1 MLKLKYILVI
11 HFFLFFLIGNTQVV
25 DSLDASVQ
33 DSVEVL
39 QEELEIPQVD
49 SITETT
55 NDSTS
60 NDDVELESTDEFE
73 DSFPEVDDAESK
85 EDFNSYPIDE
95 QEPDYAS
102 PSDENFIFKPQVS
115 LGTGM
120 LTFYGD
126 IGSNH
131 QGYHPMVS
139 RLASTLRLIS
149 PLNDFLDLG
158 FYVLF
163 GQISANERTLT
174 RNLNFNSNIT
184 TGGVTINYN
193 FNHFLKKGRNVE
205 PYIHVGLESIEFL
218 SKTDLQDAN
227 GNTYHYWS
235 DGSIKDLAENDP
247 NADNAVDLVRDYTY
261 ESDVREQ
268 NFDGFGKYQERTL
281 GMPLELGA
289 NFHVGNKL
297 KFRVGTAV
305 HFTFTDLID
314 GVTNESVGNR
324 IGDAR
329 NDKLLYTHI
338 AMSYDFNIKSK
349 KKPKFDIIDED
360 SEQYYREDT
369 IDSDGDL
376 VVDHMDRCAN
386 TPPGV
391 VVDEL
396 GCPLDDDLDGVAN
409 SFDDE
414 LLSMEGALVDM
425 KGVTM
430 TDDDHIENFRRYK
443 DSIGEFTDWDT
454 LLRTWGSD
462 PRSLKTLIDTKTLK
476 PKAKELYI
484 VVGSDIQGVS
494 EDELWK
500 QLANRDFQVKESG
513 DSILYVMGG
522 YDPNMVADVIKELEE
537 DSVQVQ
543 GVVEINDQDEV
554 IPVDVEEI
562 VESIEAVNETV
573 DNTPSVDKNSNNN
586 DQNNNLTNESQIP
599 ETRDDE
605 FVPVIDPE
613 TQLASFRIQIGAF
626 SRKISKSVFADL
638 PEVVSVKGDDGL
650 YRYFSGSYTDKVKAA
665 SHKVNLTTSGYND
678 AFIVAFKD
686 GKRVTLREAGFDVK
700 PGLVED
706 ITLSSTPSVN
716 AIDSKLVK
724 FRVQVGAFQEKVPTD
739 YLDLFL
745 DIGNVLPKK
754 DVVSGYTRYYVGKL
768 DTYEQAMT
776 FREKIAKKGLEDCFI
791 VGEFKQKI
799 ITSREALNLL
809 GK

>member
-1 MLKLKYILVI
+1 MFKLRYIFVVSFSI
-11 HFFLFFLIGNTQVV
+11 FYLIGNAQV
-25 DSLDASVQ
+25 LDDADGNVQ
-33 DSVEVL
+33 DSIDIFQEVDAIAPL
-39 QEELEIPQVD
+39 DSIIENTTDSINNEDLEIEP
-49 SITETT
+49 
-55 NDSTS
+55 
-60 NDDVELESTDEFE
+60 TDEFDDSVPNVE
-73 DSFPEVDDAESK
+73 DGESS
-85 EDFNSYPIDE
+85 EDFDFYPIDE
-95 QEPDYAS
+95 QEKDFES
-102 PSDENFIFKPQVS
+102 STEDEFIFKPQVS

-139 RLASTLRLIS
+139 RLATTLRLIN

-193 FNHFLKKGRNVE
+193 FNQFLRKGRNVE

-247 NADNAVDLVRDYTY
+247 NADNAIDLVRDYTY
-261 ESDVREQ
+261 ESDIREQ

-281 GMPLELGA
+281 GIPLELGA

-349 KKPKFDIIDED
+349 KKPKFDVIDED

-369 IDSDGDL
+369 IDSDGDM

-386 TPPGV
+386 TRPGV

-430 TDDDHIENFRRYK
+430 TDDQHIENFRRYK
-443 DSIGEFTDWDT
+443 DSIGEFTAWDT
-454 LLRTWGSD
+454 LQRTWSSD
-462 PRSLKTLIDTKTLK
+462 PRSLKTLINTKTLK
-476 PKAKELYI
+476 PKAKELYV

-500 QLANRDFQVKESG
+500 KLANRDFQVKESG

-543 GVVEINDQDEV
+543 GVVEINDQDE
-554 IPVDVEEI
+554 ITSVDVDEI
-562 VESIEAVNETV
+562 VESIEVA
-573 DNTPSVDKNSNNN
+573 
-586 DQNNNLTNESQIP
+586 NESQNN
-599 ETRDDE
+599 ETGDDE

-650 YRYFSGSYTDKVKAA
+650 YRYFSGSYTDKSKAA

-700 PGLVED
+700 PGLIED
-706 ITLSSTPSVN
+706 ISLSSTPSVN
-716 AIDSKLVK
+716 AVDPKLVK
-724 FRVQVGAFQEKVPTD
+724 FRVQVGAFKEKVPTD

-754 DVVSGYTRYYVGKL
+754 DVVSGFTRYYVGKL
-768 DTYEQAMT
+768 DTYEQAMA
-776 FREKIAKKGLEDCFI
+776 FRDRIAKKGLEDCFI

-799 ITSREALNLL
+799 IPSREALNLL

>member
-1 MLKLKYILVI
+1 MFKLRYIFVVSFSI
-11 HFFLFFLIGNTQVV
+11 FYLIGNAQV
-25 DSLDASVQ
+25 LDDADGNVQ
-33 DSVEVL
+33 DSIDIFQEVDAIAPL
-39 QEELEIPQVD
+39 DSIIENTTDSINNEDLEIEP
-49 SITETT
+49 
-55 NDSTS
+55 
-60 NDDVELESTDEFE
+60 TDEFD
-73 DSFPEVDDAESK
+73 DSVPNVEDAESS
-85 EDFNSYPIDE
+85 EDFDFYPIDE
-95 QEPDYAS
+95 QEKDFES
-102 PSDENFIFKPQVS
+102 STEDEFIFKPQVS

-139 RLASTLRLIS
+139 RLATTLRLIN

-193 FNHFLKKGRNVE
+193 FNQFLRKGRNVE

-247 NADNAVDLVRDYTY
+247 NADNAIDLVRDYTY
-261 ESDVREQ
+261 ESDIREQ

-281 GMPLELGA
+281 GIPLELGA

-349 KKPKFDIIDED
+349 KKPKFDVIDED

-369 IDSDGDL
+369 IDSDGDM

-430 TDDDHIENFRRYK
+430 TDDQHIENFRRYK
-443 DSIGEFTDWDT
+443 DSIGEFTAWDT
-454 LLRTWGSD
+454 LQRTWSSD
-462 PRSLKTLIDTKTLK
+462 PRSLKTLINTKTLK
-476 PKAKELYI
+476 PKAKELYV

-500 QLANRDFQVKESG
+500 KLANRDFQVKESG

-543 GVVEINDQDEV
+543 GVVEINDQDEITSV
-554 IPVDVEEI
+554 NVDEI
-562 VESIEAVNETV
+562 VESIEVANDSQNNETG
-573 DNTPSVDKNSNNN
+573 
-586 DQNNNLTNESQIP
+586 
-599 ETRDDE
+599 DDE

-650 YRYFSGSYTDKVKAA
+650 YRYFSGSYTDKSKAA

-700 PGLVED
+700 PGLIED
-706 ITLSSTPSVN
+706 ISLSSTPSVN
-716 AIDSKLVK
+716 AVDPKLVK
-724 FRVQVGAFQEKVPTD
+724 FRVQVGAFKEKVPTD

-754 DVVSGYTRYYVGKL
+754 DVVSGFTRYYVGKL
-768 DTYEQAMT
+768 DTYEQAMA
-776 FREKIAKKGLEDCFI
+776 FRDRIAKKGLEDCFI

-799 ITSREALNLL
+799 IPSREALNLL

>member
-1 MLKLKYILVI
+1 MFKLRYIFVVSFSI
-11 HFFLFFLIGNTQVV
+11 FYLIGNAQV
-25 DSLDASVQ
+25 LDDADGNVQ
-33 DSVEVL
+33 DSIDIFQEVDTIAPL
-39 QEELEIPQVD
+39 DSIIENTTDSINNEDLEIEP
-49 SITETT
+49 
-55 NDSTS
+55 
-60 NDDVELESTDEFE
+60 TDEFDDSVPNVE
-73 DSFPEVDDAESK
+73 DGESS
-85 EDFNSYPIDE
+85 EDFDFYPIDE
-95 QEPDYAS
+95 QEKDFES
-102 PSDENFIFKPQVS
+102 STEDEFIFKPQVS

-139 RLASTLRLIS
+139 RLATTLRLIN

-193 FNHFLKKGRNVE
+193 FNQFLRKGRNVE

-247 NADNAVDLVRDYTY
+247 NADNAIDLVRDYTY
-261 ESDVREQ
+261 ESDIREQ

-281 GMPLELGA
+281 GIPLELGA

-349 KKPKFDIIDED
+349 KKPKFDVIDED

-369 IDSDGDL
+369 IDSDGDM

-386 TPPGV
+386 TPPEV

-430 TDDDHIENFRRYK
+430 TDDQHIENFRRYK
-443 DSIGEFTDWDT
+443 DSIGEFTVWDT
-454 LLRTWGSD
+454 LQRTWSSD
-462 PRSLKTLIDTKTLK
+462 PRSLKTLINTKTLK
-476 PKAKELYI
+476 PKAKELYV

-500 QLANRDFQVKESG
+500 KLANRDFQVKESG

-543 GVVEINDQDEV
+543 GVVEINDQDE
-554 IPVDVEEI
+554 ITSVDVDEI
-562 VESIEAVNETV
+562 VESIEVA
-573 DNTPSVDKNSNNN
+573 
-586 DQNNNLTNESQIP
+586 NESQNN
-599 ETRDDE
+599 ETGDDE

-650 YRYFSGSYTDKVKAA
+650 YRYFSGSYTDKSKAA

-700 PGLVED
+700 PGLIED
-706 ITLSSTPSVN
+706 ISLSSTPSVN
-716 AIDSKLVK
+716 AVDPKLVK
-724 FRVQVGAFQEKVPTD
+724 FRVQVGAFKEKVPTD

-754 DVVSGYTRYYVGKL
+754 DVVSGFTRYYVGKL
-768 DTYEQAMT
+768 DTYEQAMA
-776 FREKIAKKGLEDCFI
+776 FRDRIAKKGLEDCFI

-799 ITSREALNLL
+799 IPSREALNLL

>member
-1 MLKLKYILVI
+1 MFKLRYIFIVSFSI
-11 HFFLFFLIGNTQVV
+11 FYLIGNAQV
-25 DSLDASVQ
+25 LDDADGNVQ
-33 DSVEVL
+33 DSIDIFQEVDTIAPL
-39 QEELEIPQVD
+39 DSIIENTTDSINNEDLEIEP
-49 SITETT
+49 
-55 NDSTS
+55 
-60 NDDVELESTDEFE
+60 TDEFNDSVPNVE
-73 DSFPEVDDAESK
+73 DGESS
-85 EDFNSYPIDE
+85 EDFDFYPIDE
-95 QEPDYAS
+95 QEKDFES
-102 PSDENFIFKPQVS
+102 STEDEFIFKPQVS

-139 RLASTLRLIS
+139 RLATTLRLIN

-193 FNHFLKKGRNVE
+193 FNQFLRKGRNVE

-247 NADNAVDLVRDYTY
+247 NADNAIDLVRDYTY
-261 ESDVREQ
+261 ESDIREQ

-281 GMPLELGA
+281 GLPLELGA

-349 KKPKFDIIDED
+349 KKPKFDVIDED

-369 IDSDGDL
+369 IDSDGDM

-430 TDDDHIENFRRYK
+430 TDDQHIENFRRYK
-443 DSIGEFTDWDT
+443 DSIGEFTAWDT
-454 LLRTWGSD
+454 LQRTWSSD
-462 PRSLKTLIDTKTLK
+462 PRSLKTLINTKTLK
-476 PKAKELYI
+476 PKAKELYV

-500 QLANRDFQVKESG
+500 KLANRDFQVKESG

-543 GVVEINDQDEV
+543 GVVEINDQDE
-554 IPVDVEEI
+554 ITSVDVDEI
-562 VESIEAVNETV
+562 VESIEV
-573 DNTPSVDKNSNNN
+573 S
-586 DQNNNLTNESQIP
+586 NESQNN
-599 ETRDDE
+599 ETGDDE

-650 YRYFSGSYTDKVKAA
+650 YRYFSGSYTDKSKAA

-700 PGLVED
+700 PGLIED
-706 ITLSSTPSVN
+706 ISLSSTPSVN
-716 AIDSKLVK
+716 AVDPKLVK
-724 FRVQVGAFQEKVPTD
+724 FRVQVGAFKEKVPTD

-754 DVVSGYTRYYVGKL
+754 DVVSGFTRYYVGKL
-768 DTYEQAMT
+768 DTYEQAMA
-776 FREKIAKKGLEDCFI
+776 FRDRIAKKGLEDCFI

-799 ITSREALNLL
+799 IPSREALNLL

>member
-1 MLKLKYILVI
+1 MFKLRYIFVVSFSI
-11 HFFLFFLIGNTQVV
+11 FYLIGNAQV
-25 DSLDASVQ
+25 LDDADGNVQ
-33 DSVEVL
+33 DSIDIFQEVDAIAPL
-39 QEELEIPQVD
+39 DSIIENTTDSINNEDLEIEP
-49 SITETT
+49 
-55 NDSTS
+55 
-60 NDDVELESTDEFE
+60 TDEFDDSVPNVE
-73 DSFPEVDDAESK
+73 DGESS
-85 EDFNSYPIDE
+85 EDFDFYPIDE
-95 QEPDYAS
+95 QEKDFES
-102 PSDENFIFKPQVS
+102 STEDEFIFKPQVS

-139 RLASTLRLIS
+139 RLATTLRLIN

-193 FNHFLKKGRNVE
+193 FNQFLRKGRNVE

-247 NADNAVDLVRDYTY
+247 NADNAIDLVRDYTY
-261 ESDVREQ
+261 ESDIREQ

-281 GMPLELGA
+281 GIPLELGA

-297 KFRVGTAV
+297 KFRVGTAL

-349 KKPKFDIIDED
+349 KKLKFDVIDED

-369 IDSDGDL
+369 IDSDGDM

-430 TDDDHIENFRRYK
+430 TDDQHIENFRRYK
-443 DSIGEFTDWDT
+443 DSIGEFTVWDT
-454 LLRTWGSD
+454 LQRTWSSD
-462 PRSLKTLIDTKTLK
+462 PRSLKTLINTKTLK
-476 PKAKELYI
+476 PKAKELYV

-500 QLANRDFQVKESG
+500 KLANRDFQVKESG

-543 GVVEINDQDEV
+543 GVVEINDQDEITSV
-554 IPVDVEEI
+554 NVDEI
-562 VESIEAVNETV
+562 VESIEVA
-573 DNTPSVDKNSNNN
+573 
-586 DQNNNLTNESQIP
+586 NESQNN
-599 ETRDDE
+599 ETGDDE

-650 YRYFSGSYTDKVKAA
+650 YRYFSGSYTDKSKAA

-700 PGLVED
+700 PGLIED
-706 ITLSSTPSVN
+706 ISLSSTPSVN
-716 AIDSKLVK
+716 AVDPKLVK
-724 FRVQVGAFQEKVPTD
+724 FRVQVGAFKEKVPTD

-754 DVVSGYTRYYVGKL
+754 DVVSGFTRYYVGKL
-768 DTYEQAMT
+768 DTYEQAMA
-776 FREKIAKKGLEDCFI
+776 FRDRIAKKGLEDCFI

-799 ITSREALNLL
+799 IPSREALNLL

>member
-1 MLKLKYILVI
+1 MFKLRYIFVVSFSI
-11 HFFLFFLIGNTQVV
+11 FYLIGNAQV
-25 DSLDASVQ
+25 LDDADGNVQ
-33 DSVEVL
+33 DSIDIFQEVDTIAPL
-39 QEELEIPQVD
+39 DSIIENTTDSINNEDLEIEP
-49 SITETT
+49 
-55 NDSTS
+55 
-60 NDDVELESTDEFE
+60 TDEFNDSVPNVE
-73 DSFPEVDDAESK
+73 DGESS
-85 EDFNSYPIDE
+85 EDFDFYPIDE
-95 QEPDYAS
+95 QEKDFES
-102 PSDENFIFKPQVS
+102 STEDEFIFKPQVS

-139 RLASTLRLIS
+139 RLATTLRLIN

-193 FNHFLKKGRNVE
+193 FNQFLKKGRNVE

-247 NADNAVDLVRDYTY
+247 NADNAIDLVRDYTY
-261 ESDVREQ
+261 ESDIREQ

-281 GMPLELGA
+281 GIPLELGA

-349 KKPKFDIIDED
+349 KKPKFDVIDED

-369 IDSDGDL
+369 IDSDGDM

-430 TDDDHIENFRRYK
+430 TDDQHIENFRRYK
-443 DSIGEFTDWDT
+443 DSIGEFTVWDT
-454 LLRTWGSD
+454 LQRTWSSD
-462 PRSLKTLIDTKTLK
+462 PRSLKTLINTKTLK
-476 PKAKELYI
+476 PKAKELYV

-500 QLANRDFQVKESG
+500 KLANRDFQVKESG

-543 GVVEINDQDEV
+543 GVVEINDQDE
-554 IPVDVEEI
+554 ITSVDVDEI
-562 VESIEAVNETV
+562 VESIEVA
-573 DNTPSVDKNSNNN
+573 
-586 DQNNNLTNESQIP
+586 NESQNN
-599 ETRDDE
+599 ETGDDE

-650 YRYFSGSYTDKVKAA
+650 YRYFSGSYTDKSKAA

-700 PGLVED
+700 PGLIED
-706 ITLSSTPSVN
+706 ISLSSTPSVN
-716 AIDSKLVK
+716 AVDPKLVK
-724 FRVQVGAFQEKVPTD
+724 FRVQVGAFKEKVPTD

-754 DVVSGYTRYYVGKL
+754 DVVSGFTRYYVGKL
-768 DTYEQAMT
+768 DTYEQAMA
-776 FREKIAKKGLEDCFI
+776 FRDRIAKKGLEDCFI

-799 ITSREALNLL
+799 IPSREALNLL

>member
-1 MLKLKYILVI
+1 MFKLRYIFVVSFSI
-11 HFFLFFLIGNTQVV
+11 FYLIGNAQV
-25 DSLDASVQ
+25 LDDADGNVQ
-33 DSVEVL
+33 DSIDIFQEVDAITPL
-39 QEELEIPQVD
+39 DSTIENSTDSINNEDLEIEP
-49 SITETT
+49 
-55 NDSTS
+55 
-60 NDDVELESTDEFE
+60 TDEFDDSVPNVE
-73 DSFPEVDDAESK
+73 DGESS
-85 EDFNSYPIDE
+85 EDFDFYPIDE
-95 QEPDYAS
+95 QEKDFES
-102 PSDENFIFKPQVS
+102 STEDEFIFKPQVS

-139 RLASTLRLIS
+139 RLATTLRLIN

-193 FNHFLKKGRNVE
+193 FNQFLRKGRNVE

-247 NADNAVDLVRDYTY
+247 NADNAIDLVRDYTY
-261 ESDVREQ
+261 ESDIREQ

-281 GMPLELGA
+281 GIPLELGA

-349 KKPKFDIIDED
+349 KKPKFDVIDED

-369 IDSDGDL
+369 IDSDGDM

-430 TDDDHIENFRRYK
+430 TDDQHIENFRRYK
-443 DSIGEFTDWDT
+443 DSIGEFTAWDT
-454 LLRTWGSD
+454 LQRTWSSD
-462 PRSLKTLIDTKTLK
+462 PRSLKTLINTKTLK
-476 PKAKELYI
+476 PKAKELYV

-500 QLANRDFQVKESG
+500 KLANRDFQVKESG

-543 GVVEINDQDEV
+543 GVVEINDQDEITSV
-554 IPVDVEEI
+554 NVDEI
-562 VESIEAVNETV
+562 VESIEVA
-573 DNTPSVDKNSNNN
+573 
-586 DQNNNLTNESQIP
+586 NESQNN
-599 ETRDDE
+599 ETGDDE

-650 YRYFSGSYTDKVKAA
+650 YRYFSGSYTDKSKAA

-700 PGLVED
+700 PGLIED
-706 ITLSSTPSVN
+706 ISLSSTPSVN
-716 AIDSKLVK
+716 AVDPKLVK
-724 FRVQVGAFQEKVPTD
+724 FRVQVGAFKEKVPTD

-754 DVVSGYTRYYVGKL
+754 DVVSGFTRYYVGKL
-768 DTYEQAMT
+768 DTYEQAMA
-776 FREKIAKKGLEDCFI
+776 FRDRIAKKGLEDCFI

-799 ITSREALNLL
+799 IPSREALNLL

>member
-1 MLKLKYILVI
+1 MFKLRYIFVVSFSI
-11 HFFLFFLIGNTQVV
+11 FYLIGNAQV
-25 DSLDASVQ
+25 LDDGDGNVQ
-33 DSVEVL
+33 DSIDIFQEVDAIAPL
-39 QEELEIPQVD
+39 DSIIENTTDSINNEDLEIEP
-49 SITETT
+49 
-55 NDSTS
+55 
-60 NDDVELESTDEFE
+60 TDEFDDSVPNVE
-73 DSFPEVDDAESK
+73 DGESS
-85 EDFNSYPIDE
+85 EDFDFYPIDE
-95 QEPDYAS
+95 QEKDFES
-102 PSDENFIFKPQVS
+102 STEDEFIFKPQVS

-139 RLASTLRLIS
+139 RLATTLRLIN

-193 FNHFLKKGRNVE
+193 FNQFLRKGRNVE

-247 NADNAVDLVRDYTY
+247 NADNAIDLVRDYTY
-261 ESDVREQ
+261 ESDIREQ

-281 GMPLELGA
+281 GIPLELGA

-349 KKPKFDIIDED
+349 KKPKFDVIDED

-369 IDSDGDL
+369 IDSDGDM

-430 TDDDHIENFRRYK
+430 TDDQHIENFRRYK
-443 DSIGEFTDWDT
+443 DSIGEFTAWDT
-454 LLRTWGSD
+454 LQRTWSSD
-462 PRSLKTLIDTKTLK
+462 PRSLKTLINTKTLK
-476 PKAKELYI
+476 PKAKELYV

-500 QLANRDFQVKESG
+500 KLANRDFQVKESG

-543 GVVEINDQDEV
+543 GVVEINDQDEITSV
-554 IPVDVEEI
+554 NVDEI
-562 VESIEAVNETV
+562 VESIEVA
-573 DNTPSVDKNSNNN
+573 
-586 DQNNNLTNESQIP
+586 NESQNN
-599 ETRDDE
+599 ETGDDE

-650 YRYFSGSYTDKVKAA
+650 YRYFSGSYTDKSKAA

-700 PGLVED
+700 PGLTED
-706 ITLSSTPSVN
+706 ISLSSTPSVN
-716 AIDSKLVK
+716 AVDPKLVK
-724 FRVQVGAFQEKVPTD
+724 FRVQVGAFKEKVPTD

-754 DVVSGYTRYYVGKL
+754 DVVSGFTRYYVGKL
-768 DTYEQAMT
+768 DTYEQAMA
-776 FREKIAKKGLEDCFI
+776 FRDRIAKKGLEDCFI

-799 ITSREALNLL
+799 IPSREALNLL

>member
-1 MLKLKYILVI
+1 MFKLRYIFVVSFSI
-11 HFFLFFLIGNTQVV
+11 FYLIGNAQV
-25 DSLDASVQ
+25 LDDADGNVQ
-33 DSVEVL
+33 DSIDIFQEVDAIAPL
-39 QEELEIPQVD
+39 D
-49 SITETT
+49 SIIENTT
-55 NDSTS
+55 DSINND
-60 NDDVELESTDEFE
+60 F
-73 DSFPEVDDAESK
+73 
-85 EDFNSYPIDE
+85 YPIDE
-95 QEPDYAS
+95 QEKDFES
-102 PSDENFIFKPQVS
+102 SIEDEFIFKPQVS

-139 RLASTLRLIS
+139 RLATTLRLIN

-193 FNHFLKKGRNVE
+193 FNQFLRKGRNVE

-247 NADNAVDLVRDYTY
+247 NADNAIDLVRDYTY
-261 ESDVREQ
+261 ESDIREQ

-281 GMPLELGA
+281 GIPLELGA

-349 KKPKFDIIDED
+349 KKPKFDVIDED

-369 IDSDGDL
+369 IDSDGDM

-425 KGVTM
+425 RGVTM
-430 TDDDHIENFRRYK
+430 TDDQHIENFRRYK
-443 DSIGEFTDWDT
+443 DSIGEFTVWDT
-454 LLRTWGSD
+454 LQRTWSSD
-462 PRSLKTLIDTKTLK
+462 PRSLKTLINTKTLK
-476 PKAKELYI
+476 PKAKELYV

-500 QLANRDFQVKESG
+500 KLANRDFQVKESG

-543 GVVEINDQDEV
+543 GVVEINDQDEITSV
-554 IPVDVEEI
+554 NVDEI
-562 VESIEAVNETV
+562 VESIEVA
-573 DNTPSVDKNSNNN
+573 
-586 DQNNNLTNESQIP
+586 NESQNN
-599 ETRDDE
+599 ETGDDE

-650 YRYFSGSYTDKVKAA
+650 YRYFSGSYTDKSKAA

-700 PGLVED
+700 PGLIED
-706 ITLSSTPSVN
+706 ISLSSTPSVN
-716 AIDSKLVK
+716 AVDPKLVK
-724 FRVQVGAFQEKVPTD
+724 FRVQVGAFKEKVPTD

-754 DVVSGYTRYYVGKL
+754 DVVSGFTRYYVGKL
-768 DTYEQAMT
+768 DTYEQAMA
-776 FREKIAKKGLEDCFI
+776 FRDRIAKKGLEDCFI

-799 ITSREALNLL
+799 IPSREALNLL